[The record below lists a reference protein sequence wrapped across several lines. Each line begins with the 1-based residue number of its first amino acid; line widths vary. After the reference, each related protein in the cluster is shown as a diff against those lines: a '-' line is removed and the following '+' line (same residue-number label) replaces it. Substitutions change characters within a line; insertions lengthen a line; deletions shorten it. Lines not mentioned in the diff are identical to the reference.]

1 MKNIHLISLII
12 SVSSFLLPLLLGYK
26 KRRTLLWIYIFT
38 GFAFDILLMILKR
51 VFHFNLFPIANL
63 YVLIE
68 FLILSFYYYKAT
80 GKEYKYFIH
89 TIAILTILYTTQT
102 FLHGIEKRN
111 GVGAATL
118 YAIYL
123 LYALWGFFVI
133 SKRHLYDIVTQ
144 SSFFWVNVAI
154 LLSSSGRVI
163 LFLFEDYLT
172 LHQHGH
178 LATLWVIYRMFN
190 VLINI
195 LFAIA
200 LTRRYE

>member
-1 MKNIHLISLII
+1 MNSTQLISLIL
-12 SVSSFLLPLLLGYK
+12 SVGSFLIPLLLGYK
-26 KRRTLLWIYIFT
+26 KRRTLLWTYIFT
-38 GFAFDILLMILKR
+38 GLTFDILIIVFKR
-51 VFHFNLFPIANL
+51 IFHINIFPFANL
-63 YVLIE
+63 YFLTE
-68 FLILSFYYYKAT
+68 FLLVSLYYYKNI
-80 GKEYKYFIH
+80 GREQRYFIYS
-89 TIAILTILYTTQT
+89 ISIIVVLYTIQT
-102 FLHGIEKRN
+102 FLHGIGNRN
-111 GVGAATL
+111 GVGAATF